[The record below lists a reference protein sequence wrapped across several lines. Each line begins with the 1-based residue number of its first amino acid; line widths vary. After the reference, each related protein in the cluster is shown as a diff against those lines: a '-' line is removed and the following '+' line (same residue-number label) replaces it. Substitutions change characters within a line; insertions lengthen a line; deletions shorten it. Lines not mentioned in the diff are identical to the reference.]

1 MSKAPSKTD
10 NIASTPQL
18 LTNDFLEELA
28 KDKKNLV
35 YRYEY
40 DQPQHVISATQRQA
54 CIEGIHTAYEE
65 WKKIHHAEYKVLD
78 TQIQFLFEEACELKN
93 KREKTP
99 EEYER
104 LSVVKKELKQL
115 KHKLFSLDEQGRKQ
129 IVDSNPLFKKFVDD
143 HEKVVYTL
151 TCHTTTPE
159 HVQHLRYM
167 AYLKVEQEHGNIDAM
182 TAHAMVQEYLV
193 KKFKT
198 DQTLEEYKLQQEAND
213 RNDIEG
219 EK

>member
-1 MSKAPSKTD
+1 MSKKSTSTPQPKS

-18 LTNDFLEELA
+18 LTGDFLEELA

-40 DQPQHVISATQRQA
+40 DQPQHKISATQSQA
-54 CIEGIHTAYEE
+54 CIEGIHTAYSQ
-65 WKKIHHAEYKVLD
+65 WKKMHLDEYQTLD
-78 TQIQFLFEEACELKN
+78 AQIQALFEEMCELKSKGGN
-93 KREKTP
+93 L
-99 EEYER
+99 ER
-104 LSVVKKELKQL
+104 LNTVKKEMKQL
-115 KHKLFSLDEQGRKQ
+115 KHRLFELDEEGRKQ
-129 IVDSNPLFKKFVDD
+129 IVSSNPLFKTFEDD
-143 HEKVVYTL
+143 HKKMVYTL

-159 HVQHLRYM
+159 HVDHLRYM
-167 AYLKVEQEHGNIDAM
+167 AYLQVEQERGNIDAM

-198 DQTLEEYKLQQEAND
+198 DQTLEEYKRQLEDA
-213 RNDIEG
+213 